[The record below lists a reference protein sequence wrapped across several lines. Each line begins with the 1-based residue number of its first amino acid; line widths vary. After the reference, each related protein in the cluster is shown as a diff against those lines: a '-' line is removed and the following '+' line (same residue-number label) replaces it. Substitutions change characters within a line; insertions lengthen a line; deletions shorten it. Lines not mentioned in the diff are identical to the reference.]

1 MIKQLQ
7 IIFLLISYSALYS
20 QKNDVEINKQY
31 LKIENS
37 KSLIIDSLSLTRG
50 IDFSN
55 GDNADEKKYKI
66 FKKGKKIV
74 KIDYEEI
81 NNGYRKWN
89 KKTTI
94 YLKNDI
100 PFFIMERINGEVTL
114 YLIDG
119 GEKSEPH
126 KVIEEIYVYDW
137 NIEKVKRVY
146 NGYEITNQMKIC
158 KLCYEELIEQ
168 TKLRFNS
175 K

>member
-1 MIKQLQ
+1 M
-7 IIFLLISYSALYS
+7 
-20 QKNDVEINKQY
+20 DINKQY
-31 LKIENS
+31 LKIQNS
-37 KSLIIDSLSLTRG
+37 KTLIIDSLSLIRG

-66 FKKGKKIV
+66 FKKGKKII
-74 KIDYEEI
+74 KIEYDEI
-81 NNGYRKWN
+81 STGYRKWN

-100 PFFIMERINGEVTL
+100 PFFIVERINGEVIL
-114 YLIDG
+114 YRLDG

-137 NIEKVKRVY
+137 NNEKVKRVY
-146 NGYEITNQMKIC
+146 NEHEITYQMKIC
-158 KLCYEELIEQ
+158 KLCYEELIEK